1 MHENCTLTWLITDHL
16 GSTSVSVN
24 ASGNLVS
31 SLRYTTFG
39 EVRAASGTTATDYRY
54 TGQRNETEIGLYYY
68 VARFYDPALG
78 RFVSADSIVPDVNSP
93 QDWDRYAYVSNNPVN
108 FSDPTGH
115 DVGCPGYDASH
126 CKSKSNAPA
135 KRPNSPIPPIYRN
148 PIRPQSSTLSQGFSW
163 RAAPTN
169 TPTPQTVIGPDPS
182 KTPLPSSTKDGNPE
196 QKISIDWKEVD
207 YIDLSIDALG
217 IVGEVALVVVEPG
230 PGLII
235 DGAVTVVAM
244 AGAGKTMYE
253 IYQKD
258 YSGVST
264 FTVDIAVDIVEN
276 NPLVKA
282 RLGRAIPFLGVFA
295 NSYSIYS
302 NLNPQRTQAQK
313 E

>member
-1 MHENCTLTWLITDHL
+1 M
-16 GSTSVSVN
+16 
-24 ASGNLVS
+24 
-31 SLRYTTFG
+31 
-39 EVRAASGTTATDYRY
+39 
-54 TGQRNETEIGLYYY
+54 
-68 VARFYDPALG
+68 
-78 RFVSADSIVPDVNSP
+78 
-93 QDWDRYAYVSNNPVN
+93 
-108 FSDPTGH
+108 
-115 DVGCPGYDASH
+115 
-126 CKSKSNAPA
+126 
-135 KRPNSPIPPIYRN
+135 
-148 PIRPQSSTLSQGFSW
+148 
-163 RAAPTN
+163 
-169 TPTPQTVIGPDPS
+169 
-182 KTPLPSSTKDGNPE
+182 
-196 QKISIDWKEVD
+196 D

-235 DGAVTVVAM
+235 DGAVTVVEM

-264 FTVDIAVDIVEN
+264 FTVDIAVDIVEK